1 MKLKEIREKEGYSQR
16 ELALKTGLA
25 PQNMSRYES
34 GQVEPNIETLI
45 KLADFLHVTLDE
57 LVGRPTNLLN
67 KLLLTEREQTLIDKI
82 LAMNEKQ
89 QELTELY
96 IDTMLNNL
104 QETYVRKKTI
114 YDYIALIKE
123 GKAYLAEAENMFKK
137 GTSLVNDGQAGL
149 ITYIMAM
156 ESAKRYKE
164 ENKNKVPQLLEEEL
178 EMTYKGIKIH
188 KTKNCATWYTRFR
201 KNGKQH
207 YISARTQKECLEL
220 LKKRLNEKDEFDY
233 NTTTLTEW
241 ITIWLNTYKKNKV
254 RESTFN
260 AIQYLIKNHFKG
272 TIFKKK
278 LTDIRPIEIET
289 YLNELKFDRVKE
301 NAYVYLK
308 DAFNKALNNGI
319 IRNNPLNT
327 INKPTHEKAV
337 KKALTIDEQA
347 KFEEKCLSDEKYYLL
362 LVCLWEGLR
371 LGELRALEKA
381 DLDFINRKITI
392 NKSINDV
399 GSENLTKNK
408 YSNRVIPMFEKTYNL
423 LINYNSKTNRLFYH
437 TKNYISKILNE
448 VLNELKIENI
458 TMHSLRHTF
467 ITRCQEKNIPL
478 YIIQNWVGHVQGST
492 VTSKIYTHIQNE
504 AELQYIHI
512 VNQ

>member
-1 MKLKEIREKEGYSQR
+1 MLNE
-16 ELALKTGLA
+16 
-25 PQNMSRYES
+25 
-34 GQVEPNIETLI
+34 V
-45 KLADFLHVTLDE
+45 LHV
-57 LVGRPTNLLN
+57 P
-67 KLLLTEREQTLIDKI
+67 
-82 LAMNEKQ
+82 
-89 QELTELY
+89 
-96 IDTMLNNL
+96 
-104 QETYVRKKTI
+104 KKTI
-114 YDYIALIKE
+114 YDYINLIKE
-123 GKAYLAEAENMFKK
+123 GKAYLAEAETIFKK

-156 ESAKRYKE
+156 ESAKKYKE
-164 ENKNKVPQLLEEEL
+164 EMNKTVPLLEEEL
-178 EMTYKGIKIH
+178 KMTYRGIKIH
-188 KTKNCATWYTRFR
+188 KTKNCDTWYTRYR

-207 YISARTQKECLEL
+207 YISAKTQKECLDL
-220 LKKRLNEKDEFDY
+220 LKKRLNEKDDFNY
-233 NTTTLTEW
+233 NSTTLSEW
-241 ITIWLNTYKKNKV
+241 IIIWLNTYKKNKV

-278 LTDIRPIEIET
+278 LKDIRPIEIET
-289 YLNELKFDRVKE
+289 YLNELKFVRVKE
-301 NAYVYLK
+301 NAYIYLK

-327 INKPTHEKAV
+327 IDKPTHEKAI

-347 KFEEKCLSDEKYYLL
+347 KFEEKCLTNEKYYLL

-371 LGELRALEKA
+371 LGELRALEKE
-381 DLDFINRKITI
+381 DLDFINKKITI

-399 GSENLTKNK
+399 GTENLTKNK
-408 YSNRVIPMFEKTYNL
+408 YSNRVIPMFEKTHNL
-423 LINYNSKTNRLFYH
+423 LINYNSKTDRLFYH
-437 TKNYISKILNE
+437 TKNYISKILSE
-448 VLNELKIENI
+448 VLNELKIKDI

-492 VTSKIYTHIQNE
+492 VTSKIYTHVQNE